1 MTECNLFQVF
11 LDKDPTLSDFRE
23 VLTDFD
29 ELIVEIEHLAESV
42 KVGAIVLST
51 GKQLVSYSSV
61 FISIY
66 HQTIIDTILVI
77 YNTRLRK

>member
-1 MTECNLFQVF
+1 MTECILFQEF

-23 VLTDFD
+23 VLTGFD

-51 GKQLVSYSSV
+51 GKQPVSYSSV

-66 HQTIIDTILVI
+66 YQTIIDTIFVI
-77 YNTRLRK
+77 YNF